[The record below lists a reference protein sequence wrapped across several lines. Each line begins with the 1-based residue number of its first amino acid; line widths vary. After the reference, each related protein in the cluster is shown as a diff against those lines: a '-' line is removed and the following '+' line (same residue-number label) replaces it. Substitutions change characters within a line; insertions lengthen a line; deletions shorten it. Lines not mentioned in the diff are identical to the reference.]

1 MLPRYFD
8 FRFFFPVMDL
18 RSGVSV
24 VITIS
29 THQTILRTDKLPS
42 PTVAV
47 LNVNARISAQLQI
60 SAPLR
65 ISAPPKA

>member
-1 MLPRYFD
+1 MLPRY
-8 FRFFFPVMDL
+8 FFPVMDL
-18 RSGVSV
+18 SSGVSV
-24 VITIS
+24 VITTS

-42 PTVAV
+42 PTVVV
-47 LNVNARISAQLQI
+47 LTINTRISAQLQI